1 MLPLDLLRYRI
12 QEDEARIVYVNPE
25 NKKYRAI
32 ATDLIELYT
41 THLNKTKGLLALA
54 LADYEAADTNYH
66 VTRGLAKLLED
77 RSEFTIQSPI
87 EPEVLREKI
96 FAYARKYHPVVTETD
111 LLHRPTRPTI
121 LAKIAGEF
129 NISADTVMK
138 GMYADLEENRIL
150 TAFEPPSS
158 ERLLDRYNVALVQ
171 AMLYR
176 ASEMT
181 IRIYRNIPTKY
192 KLAFKFIKFF
202 KLMHVISGNNANG
215 YRIVL
220 DGPASMFRLSQKY
233 GIQMALFLPALLHC
247 DRWWLDATI
256 IMNTD
261 NYLRFKL
268 TDEFGLQSHY
278 RDADK
283 FDSELERHF
292 ATQFDKIETEWK
304 LERETDIINLK
315 DTVMIPDFAFSH
327 PDGRRALMEI
337 VGFWTPDYLQKKLW
351 KLKRVAMSN
360 MIIAVSDQLNCS
372 TEDFRDISGE
382 VLFFKTRIKPKAVL
396 EKVEACAIVEK
407 EHANN
412 NDEEI

>member
-1 MLPLDLLRYRI
+1 MLPLNLLRYRI
-12 QEDEARIVYVNPE
+12 QEYEVSARYVNP
-25 NKKYRAI
+25 KSKRYRAV
-32 ATDLIELYT
+32 AKDLIEIYAA
-41 THLNKTKGLLALA
+41 HLNKTKGVLASA
-54 LADYEAADTNYH
+54 LADYEAAETNYH

-96 FAYARKYHPVVTETD
+96 FAYASEHHPVVMERD
-111 LLHRPTRPTI
+111 LLHRHTRPKA
-121 LAKIAGEF
+121 LVKIANEF
-129 NISADTVMK
+129 HVSTDEVMN
-138 GMYADLEENRIL
+138 GMYADLEENHRL
-150 TAFEPPSS
+150 TGFEPPTA
-158 ERLLDRYNVALVQ
+158 EWLLDRYNVALAQ

-192 KLAFKFIKFF
+192 RLVFQFIKFF
-202 KLMHVISGNNANG
+202 KLMHVVSGNNADG
-215 YRIVL
+215 YQIVL

-256 IMNTD
+256 IMNKKD
-261 NYLRFKL
+261 HLRFNL
-268 TDEFGLQSHY
+268 NDEFGLQSHY
-278 RDADK
+278 RDPGE
-283 FDSELERHF
+283 FDSELEQRF
-292 ATQFDKIETEWK
+292 ATQFDKIKTEWT

-351 KLKRVAMSN
+351 KLKRAAMPN

-372 TEDFRDISGE
+372 TEDFRDIPGE
-382 VLFFKTRIKPKAVL
+382 VLFFKTRIKPKDVL
-396 EKVEACAIVEK
+396 EKVEACAIVER
-407 EHANN
+407 ERDA
-412 NDEEI
+412 

>member
-12 QEDEARIVYVNPE
+12 KEDEIHARYVNPQSR
-25 NKKYRAI
+25 KYRAI
-32 ATDLIELYT
+32 ARDLIKIYT
-41 THLNKTKGLLALA
+41 AHLNKTKGALA
-54 LADYEAADTNYH
+54 STLADYEAADTNYR

-77 RSEFTIQSPI
+77 LSEFTIQSPV

-96 FAYARKYHPVVTETD
+96 FAYASKRHPTVTKRD
-111 LLHRPTRPTI
+111 RLHRHTRPKA
-121 LAKIAGEF
+121 LAKIADEFKVSGEV
-129 NISADTVMK
+129 VMQ
-138 GMYADLEENRIL
+138 GMYADLEENRLL
-150 TAFEPPSS
+150 TGFEPPTT
-158 ERLLDRYNVALVQ
+158 EWLLDRYNVALAQ

-192 KLAFKFIKFF
+192 KLVFQFIKLF
-202 KLMHVISGNNANG
+202 KLMHVVSGNNADG
-215 YRIVL
+215 YEIVL

-256 IMNTD
+256 VMTQKD
-261 NYLRFKL
+261 HLRFNL
-268 TDEFGLQSHY
+268 TDEVGLQSHY
-278 RDADK
+278 RDPGE

-292 ATQFDKIETEWK
+292 ATQYDKVKTEWT

-327 PDGRRALMEI
+327 PDGRRAVMEI

-351 KLKRVAMSN
+351 KLKRAAMPN
-360 MIIAVSDQLNCS
+360 MIIAVSDRLNCS
-372 TEDFRDISGE
+372 TEDFRDIPGE
-382 VLFFKTRIKPKAVL
+382 VLFFKTRIKPKEVL
-396 EKVEACAIVEK
+396 ERVEACAIPE
-407 EHANN
+407 
-412 NDEEI
+412 NDQGHP

>member
-12 QEDEARIVYVNPE
+12 QEDEVSPRYVNPQSR
-25 NKKYRAI
+25 KYRAI
-32 ATDLIELYT
+32 ARDLIEIYAA
-41 THLNKTKGLLALA
+41 HLNKTKGVLASA

-96 FAYARKYHPVVTETD
+96 FTYASKRHPIVTKRD
-111 LLHRPTRPTI
+111 KLHRHTRPKA
-121 LAKIAGEF
+121 LAKIADELQVP
-129 NISADTVMK
+129 ADTVME
-138 GMYADLEENRIL
+138 GMYADLEENRLL
-150 TAFEPPSS
+150 TGFEPPTA
-158 ERLLDRYNVALVQ
+158 EWLLDRYNVALAQ

-192 KLAFKFIKFF
+192 KLVFQFIKFF
-202 KLMHVISGNNANG
+202 KLMHIVEGNNADG
-215 YRIVL
+215 YQIVL

-256 IMNTD
+256 IINKKD
-261 NYLRFKL
+261 HLRFNL
-268 TDEFGLQSHY
+268 TDESGLQSHY
-278 RDADK
+278 RDPGE

-292 ATQFDKIETEWK
+292 ATQFDKIDTEWK

-315 DTVMIPDFAFSH
+315 DTVMIPDFAFSNT
-327 PDGRRALMEI
+327 DGRRALMEI
-337 VGFWTPDYLQKKLW
+337 VGFWTPDYLQKKMW
-351 KLKRVAMSN
+351 KLKRAAMPN

-372 TEDFRDISGE
+372 TEDFRDIPGA
-382 VLFFKTRIKPKAVL
+382 VLFFKTRIKPKDVL
-396 EKVEACAIVEK
+396 EKVEVCAIPEDNQGHLQK
-407 EHANN
+407 
-412 NDEEI
+412 

>member
-12 QEDEARIVYVNPE
+12 QEDEIQARYVNPKS
-25 NKKYRAI
+25 KKYRAI
-32 ATDLIELYT
+32 AKDLVEIYAA
-41 THLNKTKGLLALA
+41 HLNKTKGTLVST

-66 VTRGLAKLLED
+66 ITRGLAKLLED
-77 RSEFTIQSPI
+77 RSAFTIQSPI

-96 FAYARKYHPVVTETD
+96 FAYGSKHHPVVTKRGR
-111 LLHRPTRPTI
+111 LHRNTRSKA
-121 LAKIAGEF
+121 LAKIANELNVSIDG
-129 NISADTVMK
+129 VME
-138 GMYADLEENRIL
+138 GMYADLEENRLL
-150 TAFEPPSS
+150 TGFEPPTA
-158 ERLLDRYNVALVQ
+158 EWLLDRYNVALAQ

-192 KLAFKFIKFF
+192 KLAFQFIKFF
-202 KLMHVISGNNANG
+202 KLMHVVSGNTAEG
-215 YRIVL
+215 YQIVL

-247 DRWWLDATI
+247 NRWWLDATI
-256 IMNTD
+256 IMNKND
-261 NYLRFKL
+261 PLRFNL
-268 TDEFGLQSHY
+268 NEEFGLRSHY
-278 RDADK
+278 RDPGE

-292 ATQFDKIETEWK
+292 ATQFDKIETEWT

-351 KLKRVAMSN
+351 KLKRAAMPN

-372 TEDFRDISGE
+372 TEDFRDIAGE

-396 EKVEACAIVEK
+396 EKVEACAVVEK
-407 EHANN
+407 GRNA
-412 NDEEI
+412 

>member
-1 MLPLDLLRYRI
+1 MLTLDLLRYRI
-12 QEDEARIVYVNPE
+12 KGDEIYARYVNPK
-25 NKKYRAI
+25 NRKYRTI
-32 ATDLIELYT
+32 ARDLIEIYGA
-41 THLNKTKGLLALA
+41 HLNKTRGSLASA
-54 LADYEAADTNYH
+54 LADYEAADTTYH

-96 FAYARKYHPVVTETD
+96 FAYGSKHHPVVAKRD
-111 LLHRPTRPTI
+111 RLHRHTREKV
-121 LAKIAGEF
+121 LAKIADEF
-129 NISADTVMK
+129 KVSGDEVMA
-138 GMYADLEENRIL
+138 GMYADLEENRRL
-150 TAFEPPSS
+150 TAFDPPTIGW
-158 ERLLDRYNVALVQ
+158 LLDRYNVALAQ

-192 KLAFKFIKFF
+192 RLVFQFIKFF
-202 KLMHVISGNNANG
+202 KLMHVVSGNNTDG
-215 YRIVL
+215 YQIVL

-256 IMNTD
+256 VMSRND
-261 NYLRFKL
+261 HLRFEL
-268 TDEFGLQSHY
+268 NDDFGLQSHY
-278 RDADK
+278 RDPDE

-292 ATQFDKIETEWK
+292 ATQFDKIDTEWT
-304 LERETDIINLK
+304 LERETDIIDLK
-315 DTVMIPDFAFSH
+315 DTVMIPDFAFAH

-351 KLKRVAMSN
+351 KLKRVAMPN

-372 TEDFRDISGE
+372 TEDFRDIPGE
-382 VLFFKTRIKPKAVL
+382 VLFFKTRIKPKEVL

-407 EHANN
+407 ERDA
-412 NDEEI
+412 

>member
-12 QEDEARIVYVNPE
+12 QENAVRALYVNPE
-25 NKKYRAI
+25 SKKYRAI
-32 ATDLIELYT
+32 ARDLIEIYAA
-41 THLNKTKGLLALA
+41 HLNKTKGLLASA
-54 LADYEAADTNYH
+54 LTDYEAADINYH

-77 RSEFTIQSPI
+77 RSEFTIRSPI

-96 FAYARKYHPVVTETD
+96 FVYASKHHPVVTETD
-111 LLHRPTRPTI
+111 LLHKHTRPI
-121 LAKIAGEF
+121 VLAKIADEF
-129 NISADTVMK
+129 NVSTDAVME
-138 GMYADLEENRIL
+138 GMYADLEENRLL
-150 TAFEPPSS
+150 TGFEPPTT
-158 ERLLDRYNVALVQ
+158 EWLLDRYNVALAQ

-192 KLAFKFIKFF
+192 KLVFKFIKFF
-202 KLMHVISGNNANG
+202 KLMHVVTGDNADG
-215 YRIVL
+215 YQIVL

-256 IMNTD
+256 VMNKKEH
-261 NYLRFKL
+261 LRFNIN
-268 TDEFGLQSHY
+268 DEFGLRSHY
-278 RDADK
+278 RDPGE

-292 ATQFDKIETEWK
+292 AIQFDRIDTEWT

-327 PDGRRALMEI
+327 PDGRRAVMEI

-351 KLKRVAMSN
+351 KLKRAAMPN
-360 MIIAVSDQLNCS
+360 MIIAVSNQLNCS
-372 TEDFRDISGE
+372 TEDFRDIPGE
-382 VLFFKTRIKPKAVL
+382 VLFFKTRIKPKEVL
-396 EKVEACAIVEK
+396 EKVKACAILEK
-407 EHANN
+407 KSDA
-412 NDEEI
+412 

>member
-1 MLPLDLLRYRI
+1 MLTLDLLRYRI
-12 QEDEARIVYVNPE
+12 KEDEIYARYVNPK
-25 NKKYRAI
+25 NRKYRTI
-32 ATDLIELYT
+32 ARDLIEIYGA
-41 THLNKTKGLLALA
+41 HLNKTRGSLASA
-54 LADYEAADTNYH
+54 LADYEAADTTYH

-96 FAYARKYHPVVTETD
+96 FAYGSKRHPVVTKRD
-111 LLHRPTRPTI
+111 RFHRHTREKV
-121 LAKIAGEF
+121 LAKIADEF
-129 NISADTVMK
+129 KVSGDEVMA
-138 GMYADLEENRIL
+138 GMYADLEENRRL
-150 TAFEPPSS
+150 TAFDPPTI
-158 ERLLDRYNVALVQ
+158 EWLLDRYNVALAQ

-192 KLAFKFIKFF
+192 RLVFQFIKFF
-202 KLMHVISGNNANG
+202 KLMHVVSGNNADG
-215 YRIVL
+215 YQIVL

-256 IMNTD
+256 VMSRND
-261 NYLRFKL
+261 HLRFEL
-268 TDEFGLQSHY
+268 NDDFGLQSHY
-278 RDADK
+278 RDPDE

-292 ATQFDKIETEWK
+292 ATQFDKIDTEWT
-304 LERETDIINLK
+304 LERETDIIDLK
-315 DTVMIPDFAFSH
+315 DTVMIPDFAFAH

-351 KLKRVAMSN
+351 KLKRTAMPN

-372 TEDFRDISGE
+372 TEDFRDIPGE
-382 VLFFKTRIKPKAVL
+382 VLFFKTRIKPKEVL

-407 EHANN
+407 ER
-412 NDEEI
+412 ET

>member
-12 QEDEARIVYVNPE
+12 QEDEIQARYVNPKS
-25 NKKYRAI
+25 KKYRAI
-32 ATDLIELYT
+32 AKDLVEIYAA
-41 THLNKTKGLLALA
+41 HLNKTKGTLVST

-66 VTRGLAKLLED
+66 ITRGLAKLLED
-77 RSEFTIQSPI
+77 RSAFTIQPPI

-96 FAYARKYHPVVTETD
+96 FAYGSKHHPVVTKRGR
-111 LLHRPTRPTI
+111 LHRNTRSKA
-121 LAKIAGEF
+121 LAKIANEL
-129 NISADTVMK
+129 NVSIDRVMES
-138 GMYADLEENRIL
+138 MYADLEENRLL
-150 TAFEPPSS
+150 TGFEPPTA
-158 ERLLDRYNVALVQ
+158 EWLLDRYNVALAQ

-192 KLAFKFIKFF
+192 KLAFQFIKFF
-202 KLMHVISGNNANG
+202 KLMHVVSGNNADG
-215 YRIVL
+215 YQIVL

-247 DRWWLDATI
+247 NRWWLDATI
-256 IMNTD
+256 IMNKND
-261 NYLRFKL
+261 PLRFNL
-268 TDEFGLQSHY
+268 NEEFGLRSHY
-278 RDADK
+278 RDPGE

-292 ATQFDKIETEWK
+292 ATQFDKIETEWT

-351 KLKRVAMSN
+351 KLKRAAMPN

-372 TEDFRDISGE
+372 TEDFRDIAGE

-396 EKVEACAIVEK
+396 EKVEACAVVEK
-407 EHANN
+407 GRNA
-412 NDEEI
+412 

>member
-12 QEDEARIVYVNPE
+12 QEDEVSPRYVNPK
-25 NKKYRAI
+25 NRKYRAI
-32 ATDLIELYT
+32 AKDLIEIYNA
-41 THLNKTKGLLALA
+41 HLNETKGSLASA
-54 LADYEAADTNYH
+54 LADYEAADTNYQ
-66 VTRGLAKLLED
+66 VKRGLAKLLED

-96 FAYARKYHPVVTETD
+96 FAYGSKRHPVITKRD
-111 LLHRPTRPTI
+111 KLHRNTRPKA
-121 LAKIAGEF
+121 LAKIADELQVP
-129 NISADTVMK
+129 AEAVMQ
-138 GMYADLEENRIL
+138 GMYADLEENRLL
-150 TAFEPPSS
+150 TEFEPPTA
-158 ERLLDRYNVALVQ
+158 EWLLDRYNVALAQ

-192 KLAFKFIKFF
+192 RLVFQFIKFF
-202 KLMHVISGNNANG
+202 KLMHVVEGNNADG
-215 YRIVL
+215 YQIVL
-220 DGPASMFRLSQKY
+220 DGPASMFRLSQMY

-256 IMNTD
+256 VMNQKD
-261 NYLRFKL
+261 HLRFNL
-268 TDEFGLQSHY
+268 TDESGLQSHY
-278 RDADK
+278 RAPGE

-292 ATQFDKIETEWK
+292 ATQFDKIDTEWT
-304 LERETDIINLK
+304 LERETDIIDLK

-351 KLKRVAMSN
+351 KLKHAAMPN

-372 TEDFRDISGE
+372 TEDFRDIPGE
-382 VLFFKTRIKPKAVL
+382 VLFFKRRIKPRNVL
-396 EKVEACAIVEK
+396 EKVETCALPEQDQ
-407 EHANN
+407 ESP
-412 NDEEI
+412 

>member
-1 MLPLDLLRYRI
+1 MLTLDLLRYRI
-12 QEDEARIVYVNPE
+12 KEDEIYARYVNPK
-25 NKKYRAI
+25 NRKYRGI
-32 ATDLIELYT
+32 ARDLIEIYGS
-41 THLNKTKGLLALA
+41 HLDKTRGSLASA
-54 LADYEAADTNYH
+54 LADYEAADTTYH

-96 FAYARKYHPVVTETD
+96 FAYGSKRHPVVTKRD
-111 LLHRPTRPTI
+111 RLHRHTRQKV
-121 LAKIAGEF
+121 LGKIADEF
-129 NISADTVMK
+129 NVSGDAVMA
-138 GMYADLEENRIL
+138 GMYADLEENRRL
-150 TAFEPPSS
+150 TAFEPPTV
-158 ERLLDRYNVALVQ
+158 EWLLDRYNVALAQ

-176 ASEMT
+176 ANEMT

-192 KLAFKFIKFF
+192 RLVFQFIKFF
-202 KLMHVISGNNANG
+202 KLMHVVSGNNTDG
-215 YRIVL
+215 YQIVL

-256 IMNTD
+256 VMNRND
-261 NYLRFKL
+261 RLRFELNDKS
-268 TDEFGLQSHY
+268 GLQSHY
-278 RDADK
+278 RNPDE

-292 ATQFDKIETEWK
+292 ATQFEKIETEWT
-304 LERETDIINLK
+304 LERETDIIDLK

-351 KLKRVAMSN
+351 KLKRVAMPN

-372 TEDFRDISGE
+372 TEDFRDIPGE
-382 VLFFKTRIKPKAVL
+382 VLFFKTRIKPKEVL

-407 EHANN
+407 KR
-412 NDEEI
+412 DG

>member
-12 QEDEARIVYVNPE
+12 KEDEIHARYVNPK
-25 NKKYRAI
+25 NRKYRAI
-32 ATDLIELYT
+32 ASDLIDIYGA
-41 THLNKTKGLLALA
+41 HLNRTKGSLASA
-54 LADYEAADTNYH
+54 LADYEAADTNYR

-96 FAYARKYHPVVTETD
+96 FAYGSKRHPVVTKSD
-111 LLHRPTRPTI
+111 RLHRHTHQKA
-121 LAKIAGEF
+121 LAKIADEF
-129 NISADTVMK
+129 NVSADEVMN
-138 GMYADLEENRIL
+138 GMYADLEENRLL
-150 TAFEPPSS
+150 TGFDPPTV
-158 ERLLDRYNVALVQ
+158 EWLLDRYNVALAQ

-192 KLAFKFIKFF
+192 KLVFQFIKFF
-202 KLMHVISGNNANG
+202 RLMHVVDGNNTDG
-215 YRIVL
+215 YQIVL

-247 DRWWLDATI
+247 DRWWVDATI
-256 IMNTD
+256 VMNKND
-261 NYLRFKL
+261 RLRFNL
-268 TDEFGLQSHY
+268 DDEFGLQSHY
-278 RDADK
+278 RDPGE
-283 FDSELERHF
+283 FDSELERRF
-292 ATQFDKIETEWK
+292 ATQYDKVETEWM

-351 KLKRVAMSN
+351 KLKRAAMPN
-360 MIIAVSDQLNCS
+360 MIIAVSDKLNCS
-372 TEDFRDISGE
+372 TEDFRDIPGE
-382 VLFFKTRIKPKAVL
+382 VLFFKTRIKPKDVL
-396 EKVEACAIVEK
+396 ERVKTCAILEK
-407 EHANN
+407 NQKPQ
-412 NDEEI
+412 

>member
-12 QEDEARIVYVNPE
+12 QEDEVCALYVDPE
-25 NKKYRAI
+25 NEQYRVI
-32 ATDLIELYT
+32 AGDLIEIYAA
-41 THLNKTKGLLALA
+41 HLNKTKGSLASA

-77 RSEFTIQSPI
+77 RSEFTILSPI

-96 FAYARKYHPVVTETD
+96 FAYASRHHPVVTRGGR
-111 LLHRPTRPTI
+111 LHRHTRPKA
-121 LAKIAGEF
+121 LEKITDELS
-129 NISADTVMK
+129 ISADTVTD
-138 GMYADLEENRIL
+138 GMYADLEENRLL
-150 TAFEPPSS
+150 TRFEPTTI
-158 ERLLDRYNVALVQ
+158 EWLLDRYNVALAQ
-171 AMLYR
+171 AILYR

-192 KLAFKFIKFF
+192 KLVFKFIKFF
-202 KLMHVISGNNANG
+202 KLMHVVSGDNADG
-215 YRIVL
+215 YQIVL

-256 IMNTD
+256 VMNKND
-261 NYLRFKL
+261 HLQFRL
-268 TDEFGLQSHY
+268 TDEFGLRSHY
-278 RDADK
+278 RDPGE

-292 ATQFDKIETEWK
+292 ATQFDEIETEWT

-337 VGFWTPDYLQKKLW
+337 VGFWTPDYLRKKLW
-351 KLKRVAMSN
+351 KLKRAAMPN
-360 MIIAVSDQLNCS
+360 MIAAVSDQLNCS
-372 TEDFRDISGE
+372 TEDFRDLPGE
-382 VLFFKTRIKPKAVL
+382 VLFFKTRIKPKDML
-396 EKVEACAIVEK
+396 EKVEACAIVER
-407 EHANN
+407 
-412 NDEEI
+412 D

>member
-12 QEDEARIVYVNPE
+12 QEDEVSPRYVNPK
-25 NKKYRAI
+25 NRKYRAI
-32 ATDLIELYT
+32 AKDLIEIYT
-41 THLNKTKGLLALA
+41 THLNKTKGTLAST

-77 RSEFTIQSPI
+77 RSDFTIQSPI

-96 FAYARKYHPVVTETD
+96 FAYASKGHPVVTKRD
-111 LLHRPTRPTI
+111 RLHRHTRPKA
-121 LAKIAGEF
+121 LAKVAGEL
-129 NISADTVMK
+129 NVSTDELVQ
-138 GMYADLEENRIL
+138 GMYADLDENRRL
-150 TAFEPPSS
+150 TGFEPPTV
-158 ERLLDRYNVALVQ
+158 EWLLDRYNVALAQ

-192 KLAFKFIKFF
+192 RLVFQFIKFF
-202 KLMHVISGNNANG
+202 NLMHVVSGNNADG
-215 YRIVL
+215 YQIIL

-256 IMNTD
+256 VMNK
-261 NYLRFKL
+261 NNHLQFNL
-268 TDEFGLQSHY
+268 TDEVGLQSHY
-278 RDADK
+278 RDPGE

-292 ATQFDKIETEWK
+292 ATQFDKVDTEWT

-351 KLKRVAMSN
+351 KLKRAAMPN
-360 MIIAVSDQLNCS
+360 MIMVVSDQLNCS
-372 TEDFRDISGE
+372 TEDFRDIPGE
-382 VLFFKTRIKPKAVL
+382 MLFFKTRIKPRDVL
-396 EKVEACAIVEK
+396 DKVEACAIVEK
-407 EHANN
+407 ER
-412 NDEEI
+412 ET

>member
-1 MLPLDLLRYRI
+1 MLTLNLLRYRI
-12 QEDEARIVYVNPE
+12 KEDEIFARYVNPA
-25 NKKYRAI
+25 NRKYRVVAR
-32 ATDLIELYT
+32 DLIEIYGA
-41 THLNKTKGLLALA
+41 HLNKTKGALA
-54 LADYEAADTNYH
+54 STLADYEAADTNYH

-77 RSEFTIQSPI
+77 RSEFTVRSPI
-87 EPEVLREKI
+87 EPKVLREQI
-96 FAYARKYHPVVTETD
+96 FAYAGKRHPVVTKAD
-111 LLHRPTRPTI
+111 RLHRRTRPKA
-121 LAKIAGEF
+121 LEKIAGQLDVSSEAV
-129 NISADTVMK
+129 IE

-150 TAFEPPSS
+150 TGFEPPTV
-158 ERLLDRYNVALVQ
+158 EWLLDRYNVALAQ
-171 AMLYR
+171 ATLYR

-192 KLAFKFIKFF
+192 RLVFQFIKFF
-202 KLMHVISGNNANG
+202 KLMHVVSGNNTDG
-215 YRIVL
+215 YQITL

-256 IMNTD
+256 VMNRND
-261 NYLRFKL
+261 HLRFAL
-268 TDEFGLQSHY
+268 NDEFGLQSHY
-278 RDADK
+278 RDPGE

-292 ATQFDKIETEWK
+292 ATQFEKIDTEWT
-304 LERETDIINLK
+304 LERETDIIDLK

-351 KLKRVAMSN
+351 KLKRAAMPN

-372 TEDFRDISGE
+372 TEDFRDIPGE
-382 VLFFKTRIKPKAVL
+382 VLFFKTRIKPKDVL

-407 EHANN
+407 DRRHP
-412 NDEEI
+412 